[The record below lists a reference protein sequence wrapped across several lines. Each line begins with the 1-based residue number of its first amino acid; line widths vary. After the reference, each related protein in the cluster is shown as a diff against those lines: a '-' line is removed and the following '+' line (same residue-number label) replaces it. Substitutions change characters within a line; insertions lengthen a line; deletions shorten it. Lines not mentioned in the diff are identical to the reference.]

1 MKVKHILI
9 FVELAVIVF
18 LIAAIFD
25 KQNKILGT
33 VSVAPIGKDSLVFRP
48 EGKLKNFYE
57 LNPNDKGE
65 VYVPSWLGYTPDIT
79 VNSDTLNERFE
90 YSIEKPSDTF
100 RIITLGDSWT
110 YGMLVSTKDN
120 YSEVL
125 EDLLNNELQCANI
138 AKFEVINLGVPS
150 YDIEYEVERFK
161 VRGQKYA
168 PDLVLW
174 HFINN
179 DFEEIYEYISEKT
192 AFYKQQLEAEG
203 EYDNSQ
209 DGSPFRVFSKPQ
221 TDFHIEAWER
231 AVKDLY
237 KEYGEERILDY
248 QKRALY
254 SIDNYFKRRLVIFT
268 LPHSIGFSDNY
279 KSIIEDFVKA
289 RKDTYFYQSPT
300 DFKNSGLLMLDNHP
314 SADGHERIAR
324 DLFGYLTENKLIP
337 CD

>member
-1 MKVKHILI
+1 MKVKYIPI
-9 FVELAVIVF
+9 FVELAVIAF
-18 LIAAIFD
+18 LIAGIFN
-25 KQNKILGT
+25 KQNRILGT
-33 VSVAPIGKDSLVFRP
+33 VSVAPIAKDSLVFRP
-48 EGKLKNFYE
+48 SGRLKNFYE

-125 EDLLNNELQCANI
+125 EDLLNNELQCSNI
-138 AKFEVINLGVPS
+138 RKFEVINLGVPS

-161 VRGQKYA
+161 VRGQKYQ

-179 DFEEIYEYISEKT
+179 DFEEIYEYISERT
-192 AFYKQQLEAEG
+192 AFYKEQMRAEG
-203 EYDNSQ
+203 KYDDSQGGNS
-209 DGSPFRVFSKPQ
+209 FRLFSKPQ
-221 TDFHIEAWER
+221 TEIHIETWER

-237 KEYGEERILDY
+237 KEYGEEKILNY
-248 QKRALY
+248 QKSVLF
-254 SIDNYFKRRLVIFT
+254 SIDNYFKKRLVIFT

-279 KSIIEDFVKA
+279 KSIIVDFVKT
-289 RKDTYFYQSPT
+289 RKDTYFYESPT

-314 SADGHERIAR
+314 SIAGHERIAH
-324 DLFGYLTENKLIP
+324 DLLDYLTENKLIP